1 MGSRCPHR
9 GPSASS
15 AAPCP
20 EFLWYY
26 WQPAR
31 REPDCPRLLRERQ
44 ALTTVQLGVRAARPA
59 GGGLRELVRALDRSP
74 GARLRVAAIFGYVDH
89 QSPRPSAEAVAAC
102 AQGPL
107 PSGEEPAG
115 CDDLEWGAAQY
126 VGFVRALQHELVD
139 PQAGWLDDAGERI
152 RVIRGRLRR
161 SGRPLEIRAE
171 LLETD
176 LLAPPPFVAR
186 HAPRLLDALARA
198 DVLLYVGHSGLGANL
213 SVAELERALP
223 APQVERVLRGS
234 PTRVV
239 GFLGCFTYSY
249 FGPDLAQRLRGGA
262 GRDTLF
268 VYTGSGVSELTE
280 AALHVL
286 ATLDC
291 VLALGPGAAPESC
304 AAVRPTDDFL
314 IYDYARRAVP
324 TEAMRSASAP
334 GSRGR
339 TGARA
344 GGRGGGA
351 RARRSGRSADR
362 TDPRARPGTR
372 GSPR

>member
-1 MGSRCPHR
+1 MFSFQ
-9 GPSASS
+9 
-15 AAPCP
+15 
-20 EFLWYY
+20 E
-26 WQPAR
+26 
-31 REPDCPRLLRERQ
+31 EPQSPVRIK
-44 ALTTVQLGVRAARPA
+44 VIGVGGA
-59 GGGLRELVRALDRSP
+59 GCNAVNTMITGGLCRVDFVAANTDVQALDRSP
-74 GARLRVAAIFGYVDH
+74 GAPLRVAAIFGYVDH
-89 QSPRPSAEAVAAC
+89 QLPRPSAETVTAC

-126 VGFVRALQHELVD
+126 VGFVRALQRELVD
-139 PQAGWLDDAGERI
+139 PQAGWVDDAGERI

-161 SGRPLEIRAE
+161 SGRPLELRAE

-186 HAPRLLDALARA
+186 HAPRLLQALARA

-223 APQVERVLRGS
+223 APQVDRVLRSS

-239 GFLGCFTYSY
+239 GFLGCYTYSY

-268 VYTGSGVSELTE
+268 VYTGSGVSELAE

-291 VLALGPGAAPESC
+291 VLAPGPAPGGSC
-304 AAVRPTDDFL
+304 AAARATDDFL

-324 TEAMRSASAP
+324 TQTRRSASAP
-334 GSRGR
+334 GSRAR
-339 TGARA
+339 TRARA
-344 GGRGGGA
+344 GGRGAGA
-351 RARRSGRSADR
+351 RARRSERSAGR
-362 TDPRARPGTR
+362 TDPRARPDRR